1 MKRLL
6 YIPIFLLFITLFSAC
21 DDKETEG
28 ISRVTFF
35 PILTMSGDE
44 IIVLNV
50 GDTYTEAGVTATTGE
65 NEIDV
70 TIDGNVNATV
80 PGIYQINYVAFNED
94 GFSATALRQVIVQ
107 DLASIAGTDFTGTY
121 KRTFYGTPKN
131 GGFSEWV
138 AGDVA
143 GLYKVNDVGGVDGA
157 GYEYDL
163 TVYQVAADKF
173 VMPVQPNEIGGTIF
187 ASSTAGGSSP
197 DVIDMTATGYIWSV
211 KGAGYGTNPRTFEK
225 Q

>member
-6 YIPIFLLFITLFSAC
+6 YIPIFLLITLFTSC
-21 DDKETEG
+21 DDNETEG
-28 ISRVTFF
+28 ISRITYY

-44 IIVLNV
+44 IVVLNI
-50 GDTYTEAGVTATTGE
+50 GDTYTEAGASAKTGE
-65 NEIDV
+65 DEVEVIV
-70 TIDGNVNATV
+70 DGTVNTAEA
-80 PGIYQINYVAFNED
+80 GIYAIEYSAFNED
-94 GFSATALRQVIVQ
+94 GFSAVALRQVIVQ
-107 DLASIAGTDFTGTY
+107 DLASIAGTDLSGTY
-121 KRTFYGTPKN
+121 KRTYYGGPKN
-131 GGFSEWV
+131 GGYSEWV
-138 AGDVA
+138 AGDVT
-143 GLYKVNDVGGVDGA
+143 GVYKVNDVGGVDGE

-163 TVYQVAADKF
+163 SVYQVAADKF

-211 KGAGYGTNPRTFEK
+211 KGSGYGANPRTFEK